1 MVLTTPKDLK
11 QAQELNKYTDA
22 YLVGLKDYIPNFLNP
37 FSFTDFLELIKFQ
50 KKVVLRLDILIRERD
65 IEKYKYLI
73 SKTKD
78 LDIYYYITDQGLLNY
93 LINLNLA
100 NKTIYDPFTMLTNYE
115 DAKTYYNLGL
125 LAVAPSLEIP
135 YNDILKFNMPMF
147 YLGFGRRLMF
157 NSKRKLISLYFQKAN
172 IKTNLENLTI
182 IEEKRTDILPIFED
196 YGTYIYRSYFSNN
209 IELIKEN
216 KNIQYILLDSNT
228 LEFKQYL
235 EIVKNSYLYLNNKIT
250 SNIYQNNISNL
261 TLPISDGFTY
271 QDTIYQKEAIEN
283 AKN

>member
-1 MVLTTPKDLK
+1 MVVTTPKDLK

-22 YLVGLKDYIPNFLNP
+22 YLVGLKDYTPNFLNP
-37 FSFTDFLELIKFQ
+37 FSFTDFLDLIKHQ
-50 KKVVLRLDILIRERD
+50 KKVFLRLDLLIREKNL
-65 IEKYKYLI
+65 EKYKTLI
-73 SKTKD
+73 LKTKD

-93 LINLNLA
+93 LLSLNLA

-115 DAKTYYNLGL
+115 DAITYYNLGL
-125 LAVAPSLEIP
+125 LAIAPSLEIP
-135 YNDILKFNMPMF
+135 YKDILKFNMPMF

-157 NSKRKLISLYFQKAN
+157 NSKRRLVSLYFQKAN

-182 IEEKRTDILPIFED
+182 IEEKRTDVLPIFED
-196 YGTYIYRSYFSNN
+196 YGTYIYRSYFSDNVD
-209 IELIKEN
+209 LIKEN
-216 KNIQYILLDSNT
+216 SNIHYILFDSNT

-235 EIVKNSYLYLNNKIT
+235 EIVKNGYLYLNNQILFNT
-250 SNIYQNNISNL
+250 YCNNILNL
-261 TLPISDGFTY
+261 NLPIEDGFKY